1 MEIVLQIVLLVVG
14 FILLIKGADIFVGG
28 ASKTAEIFRVPKM
41 LIGLT
46 IVAFGTSAPEL
57 AVSISAL
64 ASGSTDMVIGNVI
77 GSCILNVLLILG
89 LTATIFPIEIGKDTI
104 KKELPLMMLISTVLA
119 VLFLDV
125 FLAGGATNEITREDG
140 IIILLFFS
148 IFLYYLVV
156 MAKRSNSKPSEAEK
170 VAAEKT
176 AGQKKVSAKS
186 TSAKKKVGKASAGS
200 KKGLLLQV
208 VLIVLGLVGL
218 VLGSQMVVDNA
229 SAIAMA
235 LGMSERLIGMTI
247 VALGTS
253 LPELVTSVTAAR
265 KHESA
270 LAVGNIIGS
279 NIFNIC
285 IVLGVPVV
293 MFGTV
298 TQGSFPLID
307 LVMLVVS
314 SVLLF
319 FFAKSRH
326 KISRVE
332 GVLMLAIFVVYY
344 GFILLA

>member
-1 MEIVLQIVLLVVG
+1 MEIILQIVLLVVG
-14 FILLIKGADIFVGG
+14 FVLLIKGADIFVGG

-64 ASGSTDMVIGNVI
+64 ASGSTDMVLGNVI
-77 GSCILNVLLILG
+77 GSCILNILLILG
-89 LTATIFPIEIGKDTI
+89 LTAVIHPIEIYSDTVR
-104 KKELPLMMLISTVLA
+104 KELPLTMLISTVLA

-125 FLAGGATNEITREDG
+125 ALAGGMTNEITREDG
-140 IIILLFFS
+140 IVILLFFL

-156 MAKRSNSKPSEAEK
+156 MAKRKDGKPSAAEK
-170 VAAEKT
+170 VATEKT
-176 AGQKKVSAKS
+176 NQKKVAAKN
-186 TSAKKKVGKASAGS
+186 TRAAKKQPS
-200 KKGLLLQV
+200 KKGLLKQI

-229 SAIAMA
+229 SAIAA
-235 LGMSERLIGMTI
+235 TLGMSERLIGMTI

-265 KHESA
+265 KRESA

-293 MFGTV
+293 LFGTV

-307 LVMLVVS
+307 LVMLVGS
-314 SVLLF
+314 SILLF

-332 GVLMLAIFVVYY
+332 GALMLTAFVAYY

>member
-1 MEIVLQIVLLVVG
+1 MVL
-14 FILLIKGADIFVGG
+14 
-28 ASKTAEIFRVPKM
+28 
-41 LIGLT
+41 
-46 IVAFGTSAPEL
+46 
-57 AVSISAL
+57 
-64 ASGSTDMVIGNVI
+64 GNVI
-77 GSCILNVLLILG
+77 GSCILNILLILG
-89 LTATIFPIEIGKDTI
+89 LTAVIHPIEIYSDTVR
-104 KKELPLMMLISTVLA
+104 KELPLTMLISTVLA

-125 FLAGGATNEITREDG
+125 ALAGGMTNEITREDG
-140 IIILLFFS
+140 IVILLFFL

-156 MAKRSNSKPSEAEK
+156 MAKRKDGKPSTAEK
-170 VAAEKT
+170 VATEKT
-176 AGQKKVSAKS
+176 NQKKVAAKN
-186 TSAKKKVGKASAGS
+186 TRAAKKQPS
-200 KKGLLLQV
+200 KKGLLKQI

-229 SAIAMA
+229 SAIAA
-235 LGMSERLIGMTI
+235 TLGMSERLIGMTI

-265 KHESA
+265 KRESA

-293 MFGTV
+293 LFGTV

-307 LVMLVVS
+307 LVMLVGS
-314 SVLLF
+314 SILLF

-332 GVLMLAIFVVYY
+332 GALMLTAFVAYY

>member
-1 MEIVLQIVLLVVG
+1 MVL
-14 FILLIKGADIFVGG
+14 
-28 ASKTAEIFRVPKM
+28 
-41 LIGLT
+41 
-46 IVAFGTSAPEL
+46 
-57 AVSISAL
+57 
-64 ASGSTDMVIGNVI
+64 GNVI
-77 GSCILNVLLILG
+77 GSCILNILLILG
-89 LTATIFPIEIGKDTI
+89 LTATIYPIEIHSDTVR
-104 KKELPLMMLISTVLA
+104 KELPLTMLISTVLA

-125 FLAGGATNEITREDG
+125 ALAGGMTNEITREDG
-140 IIILLFFS
+140 IVILLFFL

-156 MAKRSNSKPSEAEK
+156 MAKRKDGKPSAAEK

-176 AGQKKVSAKS
+176 NQKKVAAKN
-186 TSAKKKVGKASAGS
+186 TRVVKKQPS
-200 KKGLLLQV
+200 KKGLLEQI

-229 SAIAMA
+229 SAIAVT

-265 KHESA
+265 RHESA

-293 MFGTV
+293 LFGTV

-307 LVMLVVS
+307 LVMLVGS
-314 SVLLF
+314 SILLF

-332 GVLMLAIFVVYY
+332 GALMLATFVAYY

>member
-1 MEIVLQIVLLVVG
+1 MVL
-14 FILLIKGADIFVGG
+14 
-28 ASKTAEIFRVPKM
+28 
-41 LIGLT
+41 
-46 IVAFGTSAPEL
+46 
-57 AVSISAL
+57 
-64 ASGSTDMVIGNVI
+64 GNVI
-77 GSCILNVLLILG
+77 GSCILNILLILG
-89 LTATIFPIEIGKDTI
+89 LTAVIHPIEIYSDTVR
-104 KKELPLMMLISTVLA
+104 KELPLTMLISTVLA

-125 FLAGGATNEITREDG
+125 ALAGGMTNEITREDG
-140 IIILLFFS
+140 IVILLFFL

-156 MAKRSNSKPSEAEK
+156 MAKRKDGKPSAAEK
-170 VAAEKT
+170 VATEKT
-176 AGQKKVSAKS
+176 NQKKVAAKN
-186 TSAKKKVGKASAGS
+186 TKVTKQQSS
-200 KKGLLLQV
+200 KKGLLKQI

-229 SAIAMA
+229 SAIAA
-235 LGMSERLIGMTI
+235 TLGMSERLIGMTI

-265 KHESA
+265 KRESA

-293 MFGTV
+293 LFGTV

-307 LVMLVVS
+307 LVMLVGS
-314 SVLLF
+314 SILLF

-332 GVLMLAIFVVYY
+332 GALMLTAFVAYY

>member
-1 MEIVLQIVLLVVG
+1 MEIILQIVLLVVG
-14 FILLIKGADIFVGG
+14 FVLLIKGADIFVGG

-64 ASGSTDMVIGNVI
+64 ASGSTDMVLGNVI
-77 GSCILNVLLILG
+77 GSCILNILLILG
-89 LTATIFPIEIGKDTI
+89 LTAVIHPIEIHSDTVR
-104 KKELPLMMLISTVLA
+104 KELPLTMLISTVLA

-125 FLAGGATNEITREDG
+125 ALAGGMTNEITREDG
-140 IIILLFFS
+140 IVILLFFL

-156 MAKRSNSKPSEAEK
+156 MAKRKDGKPSAAEK
-170 VAAEKT
+170 VATEKT
-176 AGQKKVSAKS
+176 NQKKVAAKN
-186 TSAKKKVGKASAGS
+186 TKVTKQQSS
-200 KKGLLLQV
+200 KKGLLKQI

-229 SAIAMA
+229 SAIAA
-235 LGMSERLIGMTI
+235 TLGMSERLIGMTI

-265 KHESA
+265 KRESA

-293 MFGTV
+293 LFGTV

-307 LVMLVVS
+307 LVMLVGS
-314 SVLLF
+314 SILLF

-326 KISRVE
+326 RISRVE
-332 GVLMLAIFVVYY
+332 GALMLTAFVAYY

>member
-1 MEIVLQIVLLVVG
+1 MEIILQIVLLVVG
-14 FILLIKGADIFVGG
+14 FVLLIKGADIFVGG

-125 FLAGGATNEITREDG
+125 FLAGGTMNEITREDG
-140 IIILLFFS
+140 IIILLFFL

-156 MAKRSNSKPSEAEK
+156 MAKRSNGKPSEAEK

-176 AGQKKVSAKS
+176 TGQKKISAKS
-186 TSAKKKVGKASAGS
+186 ASTKKKTSAGA
-200 KKGLLLQV
+200 KKGLLLQI
-208 VLIVLGLVGL
+208 VLIVLGLAGL

-229 SAIAMA
+229 SAIATA

-253 LPELVTSVTAAR
+253 LPELVTSVMAAR

-307 LVMLVVS
+307 LVMLVGS

-332 GVLMLAIFVVYY
+332 GALMLAVFAVYY

>member
-1 MEIVLQIVLLVVG
+1 MEIILQIVLLVVG
-14 FILLIKGADIFVGG
+14 FVLLIKGADIFVGG

-64 ASGSTDMVIGNVI
+64 ASGSTDMVLGNVI
-77 GSCILNVLLILG
+77 GSCILNILLILG
-89 LTATIFPIEIGKDTI
+89 LTAVIHPIEIYSDTVR
-104 KKELPLMMLISTVLA
+104 KELPLTMLISTVLA

-125 FLAGGATNEITREDG
+125 ALAGGMTNEITREDG
-140 IIILLFFS
+140 IVILLFFL

-156 MAKRSNSKPSEAEK
+156 MAKRKDGKSSAAEK
-170 VAAEKT
+170 VATEKT
-176 AGQKKVSAKS
+176 NQKKVAAKN
-186 TSAKKKVGKASAGS
+186 TKVTKQQSP
-200 KKGLLLQV
+200 KKGLLKQI

-229 SAIAMA
+229 SAIAA
-235 LGMSERLIGMTI
+235 TLGMSERLIGMTI

-265 KHESA
+265 KRESA

-293 MFGTV
+293 LFGTV

-307 LVMLVVS
+307 LVMLVGS
-314 SVLLF
+314 SILLF
-319 FFAKSRH
+319 FFAKSQY

-332 GVLMLAIFVVYY
+332 GALMLTAFVAYY

>member
-1 MEIVLQIVLLVVG
+1 MEIILQVVLLVVG
-14 FILLIKGADIFVGG
+14 FVLLIKGADIFVGG
-28 ASKTAEIFRVPKM
+28 ASRTAEIFHMPKI

-64 ASGSTDMVIGNVI
+64 ASGNTDMVLGNVI
-77 GSCILNVLLILG
+77 GSCILNILLILG
-89 LTATIFPIEIGKDTI
+89 LTATIFPIEISKDTVR
-104 KKELPLMMLISTVLA
+104 KELPLMMLVSTVLA

-125 FLAGGATNEITREDG
+125 ILAGGSVNEVTREDG
-140 IIILLFFS
+140 IIILLFFL

-156 MAKRSNSKPSEAEK
+156 MAKRSNGKPSEAEK
-170 VAAEKT
+170 VAAKSVKAT
-176 AGQKKVSAKS
+176 PKKQTDTKN
-186 TSAKKKVGKASAGS
+186 
-200 KKGLLLQV
+200 GLLLQI

-229 SAIAMA
+229 SAIALA
-235 LGMSERLIGMTI
+235 LGMSERLVGMTI

-270 LAVGNIIGS
+270 LAVGNVIGS

-307 LVMLVVS
+307 LVMLVGS
-314 SVLLF
+314 SALLF

-332 GVLMLAIFVVYY
+332 GVLMLVVFAVYY
-344 GFILLA
+344 GFTLLA

>member
-1 MEIVLQIVLLVVG
+1 MEIILQIVLLVVG

-64 ASGSTDMVIGNVI
+64 ASGSTDMVLGNVI
-77 GSCILNVLLILG
+77 GSCILNILLILG
-89 LTATIFPIEIGKDTI
+89 LTATIHPIEIHNDTVR
-104 KKELPLMMLISTVLA
+104 KELPLTMLISTVLA

-125 FLAGGATNEITREDG
+125 ALAGGMMNEITREDG
-140 IIILLFFS
+140 IIILLFFL
-148 IFLYYLVV
+148 IFLYYLVT
-156 MAKRSNSKPSEAEK
+156 MAKRKDGKPSAAEK

-176 AGQKKVSAKS
+176 GQKKMAAKG
-186 TSAKKKVGKASAGS
+186 AKKVTV
-200 KKGLLLQV
+200 KKGLLVQII
-208 VLIVLGLVGL
+208 LIVLGLAGL

-229 SAIAMA
+229 SSIAA
-235 LGMSERLIGMTI
+235 SLGMSERLIGMTI

-265 KHESA
+265 RGESA

-293 MFGTV
+293 LFGTV

-307 LVMLVVS
+307 LVMLVGS

-332 GVLMLAIFVVYY
+332 GALMLAVFVAYY

>member
-1 MEIVLQIVLLVVG
+1 MEIILQIVLLVVG
-14 FILLIKGADIFVGG
+14 FVLLIKGADIFVGG

-64 ASGSTDMVIGNVI
+64 ASGNTDMVLGNVI
-77 GSCILNVLLILG
+77 GSCILNILLILG
-89 LTATIFPIEIGKDTI
+89 LTATIYPIEIHSDTVR
-104 KKELPLMMLISTVLA
+104 KELPLTMLISTVLA

-125 FLAGGATNEITREDG
+125 ALAGGMTNEITREDG
-140 IIILLFFS
+140 IVILLFFL

-156 MAKRSNSKPSEAEK
+156 MAKRKDGKPSAAEK

-176 AGQKKVSAKS
+176 NQKKVAAKN
-186 TSAKKKVGKASAGS
+186 TRVVKKQPS
-200 KKGLLLQV
+200 KKGLLKQI

-229 SAIAMA
+229 SAIAVT

-265 KHESA
+265 RHESA

-293 MFGTV
+293 LFGTV

-307 LVMLVVS
+307 LVMLVGS
-314 SVLLF
+314 SILLF

-332 GVLMLAIFVVYY
+332 GALMLTAFVAYY

>member
-1 MEIVLQIVLLVVG
+1 MEIILRIILLVVG

-64 ASGSTDMVIGNVI
+64 ASGSTDMVLGNVI
-77 GSCILNVLLILG
+77 GSCILNILLILG
-89 LTATIFPIEIGKDTI
+89 LTATIYPIEIHSDTVR
-104 KKELPLMMLISTVLA
+104 KELPLTMLISTVLA

-125 FLAGGATNEITREDG
+125 ALAGGMTNEITREDG
-140 IIILLFFS
+140 IVILLFFL

-156 MAKRSNSKPSEAEK
+156 MAKRKDGKPSAVEK

-176 AGQKKVSAKS
+176 NQKKVAAKN
-186 TSAKKKVGKASAGS
+186 TRVVKKQPS
-200 KKGLLLQV
+200 KKGLLKQI

-229 SAIAMA
+229 SAIAVT

-265 KHESA
+265 RHESA

-293 MFGTV
+293 LFGTV

-307 LVMLVVS
+307 LVMLVGS
-314 SVLLF
+314 SILLF

-332 GVLMLAIFVVYY
+332 GALMLATFVAYY

>member
-1 MEIVLQIVLLVVG
+1 MDIILQIVLLVAG
-14 FILLIKGADIFVGG
+14 FVLLIKGADIFVGG
-28 ASKTAEIFRVPKM
+28 ASKMAEIFHVPKM

-64 ASGSTDMVIGNVI
+64 VSGSTDMVIGNVI
-77 GSCILNVLLILG
+77 GSCILNILLILG
-89 LTATIFPIEIGKDTI
+89 LTATIYPIEINDDTV
-104 KKELPLMMLISTVLA
+104 KKELPLTMLISMVLA

-125 FLAGGATNEITREDG
+125 VLAGGATNEITREDG
-140 IIILLFFS
+140 IIILLFFL

-156 MAKRSNSKPSEAEK
+156 MAKRGDGKSSAAEK
-170 VAAEKT
+170 VATEKID
-176 AGQKKVSAKS
+176 QKKVAAKGAS
-186 TSAKKKVGKASAGS
+186 VKNRKKKAGA
-200 KKGLLLQV
+200 KKGLWKQAV
-208 VLIVLGLVGL
+208 FIVLGLAGL
-218 VLGSQMVVDNA
+218 VLGSQIVVDNA
-229 SAIAMA
+229 SAIAMT

-298 TQGSFPLID
+298 TQGSFSLID
-307 LVMLVVS
+307 LAMLVGS

-319 FFAKSRH
+319 FFAKSRC

-332 GVLMLAIFVVYY
+332 GGLMLVVFAVYY

>member
-1 MEIVLQIVLLVVG
+1 MEIILQIVLLVVG
-14 FILLIKGADIFVGG
+14 FVLLIKGADIFVGG

-77 GSCILNVLLILG
+77 GSCILNILLILG
-89 LTATIFPIEIGKDTI
+89 LTATIHPIEIHSDTVR
-104 KKELPLMMLISTVLA
+104 KELPLTMLISTVLA

-125 FLAGGATNEITREDG
+125 ALAGGTTNELTREDG
-140 IIILLFFS
+140 IIILLFFL
-148 IFLYYLVV
+148 IFLYYLVM
-156 MAKRSNSKPSEAEK
+156 MAKRGNNKPSAAEKIATEKTSQKK
-170 VAAEKT
+170 VAAKGASAKRAKKT
-176 AGQKKVSAKS
+176 AG
-186 TSAKKKVGKASAGS
+186 T
-200 KKGLLLQV
+200 KKGLLKQIV
-208 VLIVLGLVGL
+208 FIVLGLVGL
-218 VLGSQMVVDNA
+218 ILGSQIVVDNA
-229 SAIAMA
+229 SAIAA
-235 LGMSERLIGMTI
+235 TLGMSERLIGMTI

-270 LAVGNIIGS
+270 LVVGNIIGS

-298 TQGSFPLID
+298 TQGSFQMVDLIV
-307 LVMLVVS
+307 LVTS

-319 FFAKSRH
+319 FFARSRR

-332 GVLMLAIFVVYY
+332 GALMLTAFFVYY

>member
-1 MEIVLQIVLLVVG
+1 MEIILQIVLLIVG

-64 ASGSTDMVIGNVI
+64 ASGSTDMVLGNVI
-77 GSCILNVLLILG
+77 GSCILNILLILG
-89 LTATIFPIEIGKDTI
+89 LTAIINPIEIHDDTVR
-104 KKELPLMMLISTVLA
+104 KELPLTMLISTVLA

-125 FLAGGATNEITREDG
+125 ALAGGMMNEITREDG
-140 IIILLFFS
+140 IIILLFFL
-148 IFLYYLVV
+148 IFLYYLVT
-156 MAKRSNSKPSEAEK
+156 MAKHKDGKPSAAEK

-176 AGQKKVSAKS
+176 GQKKMAAKG
-186 TSAKKKVGKASAGS
+186 AKKVTA
-200 KKGLLLQV
+200 KKGLLVQII
-208 VLIVLGLVGL
+208 LIVLGLAGL

-229 SAIAMA
+229 SAIAA
-235 LGMSERLIGMTI
+235 SLGMSERLIGMTI

-265 KHESA
+265 RGESA
-270 LAVGNIIGS
+270 LVVGNIIGS

-293 MFGTV
+293 LFGTV

-307 LVMLVVS
+307 LVMLVGS
-314 SVLLF
+314 SILLF

-332 GVLMLAIFVVYY
+332 GALMLAVFVVYY